1 MEVRL
6 GQVIR
11 SRNRIFSRPVW
22 IQRIYLQ
29 EKFVFQGYLIVVSK
43 LNKIYISELLQ
54 YFDIYGTIGWTI
66 SLDCDLGSCYQA
78 IVHVFFFFLEK
89 CNFISCAELSKYS
102 PDSTAE
108 STSDKFARDYRCHSY
123 LYNTM
128 HNGPTNIFNN
138 LVLLLYSNHAET
150 SSIIVDLIFLF
161 SLFFFLF
168 LTTLKWDPLDR
179 TS

>member
-1 MEVRL
+1 MDDFVGLRFRQLLL
-6 GQVIR
+6 G
-11 SRNRIFSRPVW
+11 
-22 IQRIYLQ
+22 YC
-29 EKFVFQGYLIVVSK
+29 
-43 LNKIYISELLQ
+43 
-54 YFDIYGTIGWTI
+54 T
-66 SLDCDLGSCYQA
+66 C
-78 IVHVFFFFLEK
+78 FFFFLEK